1 MTRSN
6 MYITLSDG
14 YKISCVA
21 DSSSAPE
28 QGCIVQSL
36 LLPLLALDNSKKEMR
51 LIQEHCTMNELRV
64 NADYRYE
71 IDLTTKTVAF
81 FEERYFHKTDV
92 FRRGENLTDRY
103 DAYLLTLPNLKS

>member
-1 MTRSN
+1 
-6 MYITLSDG
+6 MYFTLSNG
-14 YKISCVA
+14 FKVSCVA

-28 QGCIVQSL
+28 QGYIVEQL
-36 LLPLLALDNSKKEMR
+36 LLPLLALNNSKKEMR

-71 IDLTTKTVAF
+71 IDLTTKTIEF
-81 FEERYFHKTDV
+81 FEERYFYKTDA

-103 DAYLLTLPNLKS
+103 SAYLLTIPNLNAKP

>member
-1 MTRSN
+1 
-6 MYITLSDG
+6 
-14 YKISCVA
+14 
-21 DSSSAPE
+21 
-28 QGCIVQSL
+28 
-36 LLPLLALDNSKKEMR
+36 
-51 LIQEHCTMNELRV
+51 MNELRV

-81 FEERYFHKTDV
+81 FEERYFHKTGV